1 MKNRFM
7 LINILALLLIL
18 VPSSIVAAA
27 TVERINILV
36 GFDAP
41 PGLEEQQL
49 IRGLGGDIKY
59 TYKIIPAI
67 AASVPQPAVQGLI
80 HNPHVIA
87 VEPEVFAKASDLELD
102 NAWGVNHIGAGL
114 VHDAGI
120 TGENVNIAI
129 LDTGLDWTH
138 PDLYQRMA
146 GGYNFIA
153 DNYNP
158 FDDNGHGTHVAGIIA
173 ALDNG
178 AGVVGAAPKA
188 KLWILKVLD
197 STGTGSYFDI
207 IAALDWATGNNIWGV
222 VCQITNN
229 SYGSPDYPGSMVEM
243 AFQLAYSTWGQL
255 HIAAAGNSGVASGR
269 GDNVE
274 YPARF
279 SSVLAVAATDQSD
292 TRGYFSSTGS
302 DVELAAPG
310 VSIMSTV
317 PGEGYE
323 AWSGTSMASP
333 HVAGT
338 AVLVWASGITDTNHN
353 GFLNDEVRLRLQ
365 DTAKDIGVVGRD
377 NYYGF
382 GLVDAAAACGL
393 APGPPPPPPKPSNEM
408 AVSSMSIVFK
418 TKKLQ
423 RITYVNAITNVT
435 IKDAY
440 GNVVEG
446 AAVSGHW
453 EDATNDSDYSLTGS
467 NGVVALSS
475 DKVKSP
481 PSGTIFTFVVD
492 SVTKDGWTWTNL
504 PGEKR
509 VSGTW

>member
-1 MKNRFM
+1 MKNRFI
-7 LINILALLLIL
+7 LIIILALLLLLLPDAIVLAAPAERVSIL
-18 VPSSIVAAA
+18 I
-27 TVERINILV
+27 
-36 GFDAP
+36 GFDSP
-41 PGLEEQQL
+41 PGPNEEEL
-49 IRGLGGDIKY
+49 IRGLGGNIKY

-67 AASVPQPAVQGLI
+67 AASVPQQAVQGLLR
-80 HNPHVIA
+80 NPHVMA
-87 VEPEVFAKASDLELD
+87 VEPEVFVKASDIELD
-102 NAWGVNHIGAGL
+102 NAWGVNHIGAGI

-120 TGENVNIAI
+120 TGENINVAI

-153 DNYNP
+153 GNYNP

-173 ALDNG
+173 ALDND
-178 AGVVGAAPKA
+178 AGVVGVAPKV

-207 IAALDWATGNNIWGV
+207 VRALDWATGNNIWGV

-229 SYGSPDYPGSMVEM
+229 SYGSAGYPGLMVEM
-243 AFQLAYSTWGQL
+243 AFEIAYSTWGQL
-255 HIAAAGNSGVASGR
+255 HIAAAGNSGVPSGI

-274 YPARF
+274 YPARL
-279 SSVLAVAATDQSD
+279 SSVLAVAATGRNDA
-292 TRGYFSSTGS
+292 RGYFSSTGP

-310 VSIMSTV
+310 VSITSTV
-317 PGEGYE
+317 PNGGYE
-323 AWSGTSMASP
+323 VWSGTSMASP

-338 AVLVWASGITDTNHN
+338 AALVWASGITDTNHD

-365 DTAKDIGVVGRD
+365 GTAKDIGAAGKD
-377 NYYGF
+377 NYYGL
-382 GLVDAAAACGL
+382 GLIDAAAACKIS
-393 APGPPPPPPKPSNEM
+393 PEPPPPSPTPDNAM
-408 AVSSMSIVFK
+408 AISSMSIAFK

-423 RITYVNAITNVT
+423 RTTYVNAIANIT

-440 GNVVEG
+440 GNVVSG
-446 AAVSGHW
+446 ATVSGHW
-453 EDATNDSDYSLTGS
+453 EGATNDSDYGLTGS
-467 NGVVALSS
+467 NGAVALSS
-475 DKVKSP
+475 DKIKNPASDTV
-481 PSGTIFTFVVD
+481 FTFIVD
-492 SVTKDGWTWTNL
+492 NVTKDGWTWTNL